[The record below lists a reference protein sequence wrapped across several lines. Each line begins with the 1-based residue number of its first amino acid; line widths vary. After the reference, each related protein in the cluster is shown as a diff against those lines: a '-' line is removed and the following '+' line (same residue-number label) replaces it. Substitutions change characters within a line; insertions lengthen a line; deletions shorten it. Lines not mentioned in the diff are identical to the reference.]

1 MLVQKNTSISFP
13 LLQTYLHA
21 AQMRVLARV
30 HSHDDRFVYKH
41 TVHNPKRYGVA
52 CEGIMSMKT
61 IGF

>member
-1 MLVQKNTSISFP
+1 MHFRGGK
-13 LLQTYLHA
+13 
-21 AQMRVLARV
+21 VLARV